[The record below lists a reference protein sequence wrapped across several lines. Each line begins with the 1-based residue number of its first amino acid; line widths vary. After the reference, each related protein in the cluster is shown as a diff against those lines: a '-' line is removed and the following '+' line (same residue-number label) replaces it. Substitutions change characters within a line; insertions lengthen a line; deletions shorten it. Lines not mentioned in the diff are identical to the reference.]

1 MQQHSFT
8 EGKCREREPEKSGMS
23 SGNLEEQIL
32 FLETVFLILFSIL
45 PSIVISI
52 LIKKIFNS
60 EQTKIQ
66 LLKMVPI
73 VSFSSSVLFILV
85 SFATMMAILLNY
97 DQFTCILTAFS
108 VYTIGFLALSYSA
121 MILSITDGKIRK
133 SEPKYSIES

>member
-1 MQQHSFT
+1 
-8 EGKCREREPEKSGMS
+8 MS

-32 FLETVFLILFSIL
+32 FLGTVFLILFSML

-66 LLKMVPI
+66 LLKMVLI
-73 VSFSSSVLFILV
+73 VSFSSSVLFVLV
-85 SFATMMAILLNY
+85 SAAAMMAILLNY

-121 MILSITDGKIRK
+121 MILSSTDGKIRK